1 MKKITFLSILC
12 MFLTI
17 PIALGQTSLTSGG
30 HTSPTVLQHNGPMIL
45 APVSITHNASQT
57 ANGPE
62 IACAAASVT
71 DNLIW
76 QEFDLDSDFGV
87 ANDFAVSS
95 VQIGIGS
102 VSAIN
107 PIPLTVNIY
116 SNDGIFPSGTL
127 TLQGTA
133 SYSITNA
140 DNLSLLTIP
149 ISATIPLGDNLL
161 YEIFIDGD
169 DGTGTDIMRFST
181 NDDGYT
187 ADSWILAVD
196 CGVSSPTTMTGIGF
210 PNSAWIM
217 TVTGEEVTSGGGG
230 TVCGTGNPQPVPV
243 TGTGGSPC
251 VGGPTTSPASV
262 TDTGVIGTNPGDYQI
277 DNVEIDIT
285 HTWDSDLDI
294 TLVSPMGTSLE
305 LSSDNGGSGDNYTGT
320 IFMDG
325 GADITTGSAPF
336 TGTFEPE
343 GGTFAATFAGE
354 NINGD
359 WILSICDDSGGDSGT
374 LNSYCITISQIPLG
388 TPPII
393 ACPGDI
399 MADTDPGECGAV
411 VNFSDAVAVDPDG
424 GTVTVTQT
432 MGDPSGSV
440 FPTGDT
446 TIEFTATDD
455 QGESSTCQFIIT
467 VTDNEAPVAVCQ
479 NLTIDLDPVTGT
491 ATIAAADVDNGSTDN
506 CGIDTMTLDISIF
519 DCSMTGDNII
529 TLTVTDMEGNS
540 STCTST
546 VTVQDVTA
554 PEIVCIGGGGPA
566 SFSEDFEGAS
576 IPAGWTTDVQQGSQ
590 DWEFGSGDMPNG
602 DDFTTNAAIFDDDAA
617 GSGADNVASLI
628 SPIYDLTGATTA
640 TLGYDVAFQES
651 GDQEF
656 TVEVFDGSA
665 WQQVAFYDEDLDPDI
680 QTESIDV
687 TAYVNA
693 AFQVRYVFDDL
704 GGWGWGAGIDNFV
717 LDYEAPSGGSVDVVL
732 DANGMATI
740 PASDLIQSVNEA
752 CGYTV
757 TTVGVPPVSG
767 NIQTLFASDN
777 GGTNGGAVY
786 FDITVGPADINI
798 SDIDIN
804 TDEAGSFTMDVY
816 TLVGTYVGNTGDP
829 TPWGTPI
836 NASGTASGT
845 IDVPSNAVL
854 DNTLT
859 LTAGTTYGMALV
871 LDSSHGHS
879 YTNGDGSNENYSN
892 ADVSLAL
899 GSASNVPFDG
909 SPFTPRIFNGDIHY
923 TVGIAP
929 STTIDFDCSNL
940 GENLVDI
947 MVTDDSGNTATC
959 TATVNV
965 IDNTAPIIE
974 CAGNPGPVSLTED
987 FEGNTIPSGWTTQID
1002 AGSQDWTF
1010 GSGDMPSGGDFA
1022 TNAAIFDDD
1031 AAGSGEV
1038 NLATLISP
1046 VYDIT
1051 GSATASIS
1059 FDYALQE
1066 FAGDGTLTVEVFD
1079 GAAWQQI
1086 LFVDVDTDPT
1096 NTGAIDMLP
1105 YLNANFQV
1113 RFTYDDEGGWAWGA
1127 GIDNFTLNYE
1137 ITTVTPID
1145 IALGPDGTTDIDPY
1159 DLIQSVDEACGI
1171 STVAVD
1177 VPTVTCADIG
1187 APITVTVFASDAS
1200 GNIASCTALVNVID
1214 DLAPELTCPADQTV
1228 DPGAGN
1234 LFYVV
1239 PDYIATGEATAVDNC
1254 TDPVTDTTQDPAPG
1268 TALPDGTYTITLTA
1282 TDEYGNT
1289 STCDFELIV
1298 DTTAGIDDNSLDA
1311 GVTLYPNP
1319 ASSVVNLVNK
1329 TNISLD
1335 TMTMFDVNGKQV
1347 NQVNLRNM
1355 QGEKAVDISSLA
1367 AGVYIVQIVGDNAS
1381 TVKRL
1386 IVE

>member
-923 TVGIAP
+923 TVGVAP

-940 GENLVDI
+940 GENLVDV

-965 IDNTAPIIE
+965 IDNTAPVLVCQDATIE
-974 CAGNPGPVSLTED
+974 LGADGTATVNPEDLLASMPTTYNVMVIGSDNGSFSEGLTDFTVDVTEAATVTFDWDYTMNDTLTGFDSFGYVLNGTYFPLTDPNVGNQS
-987 FEGNTIPSGWTTQID
+987 
-1002 AGSQDWTF
+1002 
-1010 GSGDMPSGGDFA
+1010 
-1022 TNAAIFDDD
+1022 
-1031 AAGSGEV
+1031 
-1038 NLATLISP
+1038 
-1046 VYDIT
+1046 
-1051 GSATASIS
+1051 GSASVVVAPGDVFGFRSQTDDNFGGNNETVIS
-1059 FDYALQE
+1059 NFMPGFTGQFDPANWNL
-1066 FAGDGTLTVEVFD
+1066 TLTNSDGDAYFVEIP
-1079 GAAWQQI
+1079 GGP
-1086 LFVDVDTDPT
+1086 LS
-1096 NTGAIDMLP
+1096 
-1105 YLNANFQV
+1105 
-1113 RFTYDDEGGWAWGA
+1113 YD
-1127 GIDNFTLNYE
+1127 
-1137 ITTVTPID
+1137 
-1145 IALGPDGTTDIDPY
+1145 
-1159 DLIQSVDEACGI
+1159 ACGI
-1171 STVAVD
+1171 TVLAVD
-1177 VPTVTCADIG
+1177 VTEVSCADIG
-1187 APITVTVFASDAS
+1187 TPITVTVFASDAS
-1200 GNIASCTALVNVID
+1200 GNIASCTSTVTVVDN
-1214 DLAPELTCPADQTV
+1214 LAPELTCPADQTV

-1234 LFYVV
+1234 LFYEV
-1239 PDYIATGEATAVDNC
+1239 PDYIATGEATVVDNC

-1298 DTTAGIDDNSLDA
+1298 DTVAGVDDNSLDS

-1347 NQVNLRNM
+1347 NQVNLRDM

>member
-1 MKKITFLSILC
+1 MALLSTS
-12 MFLTI
+12 FGWQANAQTEI
-17 PIALGQTSLTSGG
+17 PQANATLTSG
-30 HTSPTVLQHNGPMIL
+30 VDF
-45 APVSITHNASQT
+45 
-57 ANGPE
+57 ANGDIYTDSGGSAANYSTNE
-62 IACAAASVT
+62 NSTLNFAAAAGETITITFTTFSVEAGPSSCWDSLTVSGDDNGLDATYSGDDNDGGAGLSCTDATDSSGNPTLGPFTSSVGGTLSFTFTSDGSVT
-71 DNLIW
+71 KPGW
-76 QEFDLDSDFGV
+76 
-87 ANDFAVSS
+87 
-95 VQIGIGS
+95 
-102 VSAIN
+102 
-107 PIPLTVNIY
+107 T
-116 SNDGIFPSGTL
+116 
-127 TLQGTA
+127 
-133 SYSITNA
+133 
-140 DNLSLLTIP
+140 
-149 ISATIPLGDNLL
+149 ATIA
-161 YEIFIDGD
+161 I
-169 DGTGTDIMRFST
+169 
-181 NDDGYT
+181 
-187 ADSWILAVD
+187 
-196 CGVSSPTTMTGIGF
+196 
-210 PNSAWIM
+210 
-217 TVTGEEVTSGGGG
+217 SGGGG
-230 TVCGTGNPQPVPV
+230 GGGTDVAQCATDTPITFDPPYDISSTINV
-243 TGTGGSPC
+243 TE
-251 VGGPTTSPASV
+251 
-262 TDTGVIGTNPGDYQI
+262 TGVIGTNPGDYHFDDI
-277 DNVEIDIT
+277 NLNVQDG
-285 HTWDSDLDI
+285 WASDLEI
-294 TLVSPMGTSLE
+294 TLIAPSSATLV
-305 LSSDNGGSGDNYTGT
+305 LSSGNGGIDGLDPAQTLTFTDSSGNDVTGWT
-320 IFMDG
+320 S
-325 GADITTGSAPF
+325 GAPLADYQ
-336 TGTFEPE
+336 PE
-343 GGTFAATFAGE
+343 GGLLNTFFAGE
-354 NINGD
+354 PVNGNWSLRIVD
-359 WILSICDDSGGDSGT
+359 LAAVSDGGS
-374 LNSYCITISQIPLG
+374 LNSFCLNMTYTAG

-411 VNFSDAVAVDPDG
+411 VNFGDATAIDPDG

-479 NLTIDLDPVTGT
+479 NLTIDLDPVTGM
-491 ATIAAADVDNGSTDN
+491 ATIAAADVDNGSSDN
-506 CGIDTMTLDISIF
+506 CGIDTMTLDVSTF
-519 DCSMTGDNII
+519 DCSMTGDNTV

-554 PEIVCIGGGGPA
+554 PDITCVGGVA
-566 SFSEDFEGAS
+566 TITESEDFNGTT
-576 IPAGWTTDVQQGSQ
+576 IPAGWTTNILVGSW
-590 DWEFGSGDMPNG
+590 DWTFGSGDMPIGG
-602 DDFTTNAAIFDDDAA
+602 DFATNAAIFDDDAA
-617 GSGADNVASLI
+617 GFEDNVAELL
-628 SPIYDLTGATTA
+628 SPVYDLSGATSAELSFDFAMQDIGGLGLLRAEVWDGAAWQEVFLADDADFDPQNTGA
-640 TLGYDVAFQES
+640 
-651 GDQEF
+651 
-656 TVEVFDGSA
+656 
-665 WQQVAFYDEDLDPDI
+665 
-680 QTESIDV
+680 IDV
-687 TAYVNA
+687 LAYANA
-693 AFQVRYVFDDL
+693 AFQVKYTWDDQT
-704 GGWGWGAGIDNFV
+704 GWNWGAGVDNF
-717 LDYEAPSGGSVDVVL
+717 LLSYEAGSGAGLDVVL

-740 PASDLIQSVNEA
+740 PASDLILNVNEA

-757 TTVGVPPVSG
+757 TTAGVPPVAG

-923 TVGIAP
+923 TVGVAP

-940 GENLVDI
+940 GENLVDV

-965 IDNTAPIIE
+965 IDNTAPVLVCQDATIE
-974 CAGNPGPVSLTED
+974 LGADGTATVNPEDLLASMPTTYNVMVIGSDNGSFSEGLTDFTVDVTEAATVTFDWDYTMNDTLTGFDSFGYVLNGTYFPLTDPNVGNQS
-987 FEGNTIPSGWTTQID
+987 
-1002 AGSQDWTF
+1002 
-1010 GSGDMPSGGDFA
+1010 
-1022 TNAAIFDDD
+1022 
-1031 AAGSGEV
+1031 
-1038 NLATLISP
+1038 
-1046 VYDIT
+1046 
-1051 GSATASIS
+1051 GSASVVVAPGDVFGFRSQTDDNFGGNNETVIS
-1059 FDYALQE
+1059 NFMPGFTGQFDPANWNL
-1066 FAGDGTLTVEVFD
+1066 TLTNSDGDAYFVEIP
-1079 GAAWQQI
+1079 GGP
-1086 LFVDVDTDPT
+1086 LS
-1096 NTGAIDMLP
+1096 
-1105 YLNANFQV
+1105 
-1113 RFTYDDEGGWAWGA
+1113 YD
-1127 GIDNFTLNYE
+1127 
-1137 ITTVTPID
+1137 
-1145 IALGPDGTTDIDPY
+1145 
-1159 DLIQSVDEACGI
+1159 ACGI
-1171 STVAVD
+1171 TVLAVD
-1177 VPTVTCADIG
+1177 VTEVSCADIG
-1187 APITVTVFASDAS
+1187 TPITVTVFASDAS
-1200 GNIASCTALVNVID
+1200 GNIASCTSTVTVVDN
-1214 DLAPELTCPADQTV
+1214 LAPELTCPADQTV

-1234 LFYVV
+1234 LFYEV
-1239 PDYIATGEATAVDNC
+1239 PDYIATGEATVVDNC

-1298 DTTAGIDDNSLDA
+1298 DTVAGVDDNSLDS

-1347 NQVNLRNM
+1347 NQVNLRDM